1 MLDDLLFTLKITR
14 EELPTDAHSVHTV
27 RLFLI
32 ERIIRPALE
41 QEPEYWRNALANA
54 EQIAGEMELRRMHG
68 DTGND

>member
-32 ERIIRPALE
+32 ERIIRRALE

-54 EQIAGEMELRRMHG
+54 E
-68 DTGND
+68 